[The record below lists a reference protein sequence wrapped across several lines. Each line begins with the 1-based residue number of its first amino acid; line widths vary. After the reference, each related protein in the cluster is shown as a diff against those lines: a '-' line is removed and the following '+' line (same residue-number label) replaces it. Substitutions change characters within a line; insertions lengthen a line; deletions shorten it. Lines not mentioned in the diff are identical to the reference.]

1 MTLRPIESDHG
12 SDRAALYPQQRSHSS
27 TKSSTAALG
36 PTPALAVDSAD
47 RALLDLLVAD
57 EKVSNRELA
66 TRLAVSES
74 AVSIR
79 LRRLVA
85 SGVLIF
91 TALIDWEAAG
101 FEWFIISRI
110 KTQGRPP
117 SDICTDIRKLP
128 QCEAVSLAVGA
139 VDVLA
144 YFLAQDRAEIGHVA
158 DSLATIEGVASIGL
172 DLAIET
178 ATTELGRRLFLAI
191 DPPPIRLPAP
201 RIEIDD
207 LDVAIMQELVA
218 DGRQSNRNISRH
230 LEVAEG
236 TIRTRVNRLTRSGLV
251 RVVAMVEPSAVGLGG
266 VIASVSI
273 RADRTKLRNAFNQLT
288 MIPEVVFGAICLGH
302 WDLNVTVVCSDTRQL
317 MDVVGLKLHAVD
329 GVRET
334 DVLLMGDVSRFSPY
348 LKRL

>member
-1 MTLRPIESDHG
+1 MTLRPIERDPR
-12 SDRAALYPQQRSHSS
+12 SDRAVLHPQQRGHSS
-27 TKSSTAALG
+27 TNISMPTLG
-36 PTPALAVDSAD
+36 PTTPIAVDSAD

-57 EKVSNRELA
+57 EKVTNRELA

-91 TALIDWEAAG
+91 TALIDWETAG
-101 FEWFIISRI
+101 FEWFVICRI
-110 KTQGRPP
+110 KTHGRAP
-117 SDICTDIRKLP
+117 SDICADIRKLP

-144 YFLAQDRAEIGHVA
+144 YFLAQDRAEINHIA
-158 DSLATIEGVASIGL
+158 DCLATIEGVVSIGL

-218 DGRQSNRNISRH
+218 DGRQSSRNISRH
-230 LEVAEG
+230 LKVAEG
-236 TIRTRVNRLTRSGLV
+236 TVRARVNRLTRSGLV
-251 RVVAMVEPSAVGLGG
+251 RVVAMVEPTAVGLGG
-266 VIASVSI
+266 VIASVCI
-273 RADRTKLRNAFNQLT
+273 RADRTKLRDAFSQLIK
-288 MIPEVVFGAICLGH
+288 IPEVVFGAICLGR
-302 WDLNVTVVCSDTRQL
+302 WDLNVTVVCSDLRQL